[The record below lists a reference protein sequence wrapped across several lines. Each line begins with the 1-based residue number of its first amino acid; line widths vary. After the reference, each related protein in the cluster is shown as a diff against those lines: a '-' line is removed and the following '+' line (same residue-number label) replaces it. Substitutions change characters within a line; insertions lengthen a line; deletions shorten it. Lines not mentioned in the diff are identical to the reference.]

1 MYFISATLQLH
12 MSAPRY
18 IQFISN
24 GGNDNSSQCQG
35 TLTRPR
41 ACDFLSAGESCTIFY
56 VRETQFTIIPLQ
68 GFQTPSVSG
77 KQNFFLRVKLS
88 NHHLTDKTEVI
99 KSHLIIKGSNAFP
112 IGKP

>member
-1 MYFISATLQLH
+1 MVEMITLPNVREHLRDLEHVTSLVQV
-12 MSAPRY
+12 
-18 IQFISN
+18 
-24 GGNDNSSQCQG
+24 
-35 TLTRPR
+35 
-41 ACDFLSAGESCTIFY
+41 SCTIFY

-68 GFQTPSVSG
+68 GFWTPSVSG
-77 KQNFFLRVKLS
+77 KQNFFLRVQLS